1 MFMHY
6 VKKNSGMTLVEVL
19 ASLVLLSI
27 IIISFLVVFPIVA
40 KQNKASEEF
49 MDATYIAQSEMEYII
64 SIKGQ
69 EDGLTDL
76 VNKLV
81 ESERV
86 IKNEGRVRYKTVPS
100 TSKEIVLER
109 EIPELSHKVAIIFNK
124 DMTYQT
130 SHVLVKVSQLDQEEK
145 LRAQMETILWW
156 GEN

>member
-27 IIISFLVVFPIVA
+27 IIISFLAVFPTVA

-76 VNKLV
+76 AKKLK

-86 IKNEGRVRYKTVPS
+86 IKNEGRVSYKIVPS
-100 TSKEIVLER
+100 TAREIVLER
-109 EIPELSHKVAIIFNK
+109 EIPELSYKVVIIFNK
-124 DMTYQT
+124 DVTHQT
-130 SHVLVKVSQLDQEEK
+130 SHVLVKVSQLDLEEK

>member
-27 IIISFLVVFPIVA
+27 IIISFLAVFPTVA

-76 VNKLV
+76 VKKLV

-86 IKNEGRVRYKTVPS
+86 IKNEGRVRYKTATS

-109 EIPELSHKVAIIFNK
+109 ETPELSYKVTIIFNK
-124 DMTYQT
+124 DVTYQT
-130 SHVLVKVSQLDQEEK
+130 SHVLVKVSQLDLEEK
-145 LRAQMETILWW
+145 MRAQMETILWW